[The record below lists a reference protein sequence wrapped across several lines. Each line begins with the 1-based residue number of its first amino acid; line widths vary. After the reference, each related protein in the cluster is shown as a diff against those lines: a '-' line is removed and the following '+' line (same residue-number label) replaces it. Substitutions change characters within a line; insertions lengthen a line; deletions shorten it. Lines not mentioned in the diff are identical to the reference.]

1 MKLVSLALCA
11 EAAWAYKLSFEFGDE
26 QSNNATSPRL
36 LPLDGFYPDSW
47 DCEHVQPVPS
57 KVRRTYKLDDFY
69 QKYTHAY
76 GIPILSSSP
85 RFGRA
90 PRLLHDS
97 IHAWRSARLA
107 QGTV

>member
-26 QSNNATSPRL
+26 QSNATSPRL

-76 GIPILSSSP
+76 GIPILSSDQVRDSALRRACYTV
-85 RFGRA
+85 RFMRVR
-90 PRLLHDS
+90 PKPPT
-97 IHAWRSARLA
+97 I
-107 QGTV
+107 